1 MFKKTAYIN
10 ASVYTMEKEGDK
22 CSAFVVEDGKFVYC
36 GTDEEAR
43 ALADEVV
50 DLGGKTVLPGLIDTH
65 QHLYSSASN
74 LVKLTLDKVRSMKE
88 LKEVVREYAKTV
100 PAGEWIY
107 GFGFDNEFFTDTKEM
122 PTKFDLDEACA
133 DHPVLLSRSCMHF
146 FSANSLALKMAGI
159 DRNFK
164 PEVEGNVVFG
174 ADGEPTGVVC
184 DAAGAKIAGLIPDKL
199 ATLEA
204 KKDVLEQAIR
214 ELNTHGLT
222 GVHPIQGRH
231 VELMEYMDAY
241 QELKDEGRL
250 TARIYLGYDELPNC
264 CIRTGLGD
272 EMVKYGF
279 YKLFVDGNLGGRTAA
294 LLEPYSD
301 DPDTVGHCNY
311 TQDEFTALVRAA
323 YQRNIQVGTHVIG
336 DRAADML
343 TTAIETVYNED
354 PKPDPRFR
362 MIHMTVLN
370 EDIIQRISKLP
381 VIIDTQPLF
390 IHTDMPWMYDRVGE
404 RSKYVNPWGRLL
416 KEGMILTGGSDAPG
430 TGHDPWEGIYAI
442 VNRKD
447 LGGTPDGGWYP
458 ENCVS
463 VYEALRMYTANAAY
477 SSFEED
483 IKGTIKEG
491 KLADFVVL
499 DDMWAKQSNANW
511 HTESG
516 RITATVKAGS
526 GELDLTNGTD
536 WRVEMQNRPLYAEQK
551 ERRKAEVVLNLVY
564 TAEENEKLSDIK
576 ATIEDYIAEQR
587 ALFISGAQDIDDDAA
602 WNTYVETLNAMGI
615 DEWQQIAQS
624 AYERMNAE

>member
-10 ASVYTMEKEGDK
+10 ASVYTLEKEGDK

-370 EDIIQRISKLP
+370 EDIIKRISKLP

-499 DDMWAKQSNANW
+499 DEDIFKM
-511 HTESG
+511 
-516 RITATVKAGS
+516 
-526 GELDLTNGTD
+526 DL
-536 WRVEMQNRPLYAEQK
+536 MK
-551 ERRKAEVVLNLVY
+551 IK
-564 TAEENEKLSDIK
+564 DIK
-576 ATIEDYIAEQR
+576 VRATYLGGKA
-587 ALFISGAQDIDDDAA
+587 
-602 WNTYVETLNAMGI
+602 V
-615 DEWQQIAQS
+615 
-624 AYERMNAE
+624 YERG

>member
-1 MFKKTAYIN
+1 MGDSPKPEHLRARTGRKGNDPMFKKTAYIN

-133 DHPVLLSRSCMHF
+133 NHPVLLSRSCMHF

-241 QELKDEGRL
+241 QELNDEGRL

-311 TQDEFTALVRAA
+311 TQDEFTALVQSGLSAQHSGRHPCHRRPRGRHADDRHRNGL
-323 YQRNIQVGTHVIG
+323 QRRPQARPALPHDPH
-336 DRAADML
+336 DRA
-343 TTAIETVYNED
+343 
-354 PKPDPRFR
+354 
-362 MIHMTVLN
+362 
-370 EDIIQRISKLP
+370 
-381 VIIDTQPLF
+381 
-390 IHTDMPWMYDRVGE
+390 E
-404 RSKYVNPWGRLL
+404 R
-416 KEGMILTGGSDAPG
+416 
-430 TGHDPWEGIYAI
+430 GHHQAHQQAARYHRHAAAVHPHGYA
-442 VNRKD
+442 VD
-447 LGGTPDGGWYP
+447 
-458 ENCVS
+458 V
-463 VYEALRMYTANAAY
+463 
-477 SSFEED
+477 
-483 IKGTIKEG
+483 
-491 KLADFVVL
+491 
-499 DDMWAKQSNANW
+499 
-511 HTESG
+511 
-516 RITATVKAGS
+516 
-526 GELDLTNGTD
+526 
-536 WRVEMQNRPLYAEQK
+536 
-551 ERRKAEVVLNLVY
+551 
-564 TAEENEKLSDIK
+564 
-576 ATIEDYIAEQR
+576 
-587 ALFISGAQDIDDDAA
+587 
-602 WNTYVETLNAMGI
+602 
-615 DEWQQIAQS
+615 
-624 AYERMNAE
+624 